1 MDQAIGRA
9 VRIGQKGT
17 VEVTLLLLKEEETTN
32 IDKMMLELASGKR
45 EVLKK
50 LFAYASRGADS
61 NSYT

>member
-1 MDQAIGRA
+1 